1 MKPTTEEQIWEHSFQ
16 SGPRL
21 TPEEAHRVVVLRQRL
36 TDLRYLSSEYLLRRA
51 VLSPTKGGKIA
62 WQSVWALMV
71 FVEHQKR
78 FPRQGELYPYL
89 HKILDESKVLED
101 LELPELD
108 VLPNSDAQE
117 AQKSLL
123 EKLRGDVSTLA
134 SRNKNLSNALGRSLS
149 QTSKLLE
156 FDREEVGSAGLSSES
171 HAAQVAL
178 WSKLE
183 SIRKENSV

>member
-1 MKPTTEEQIWEHSFQ
+1 MKLQTEEQKWERSFQ
-16 SGPRL
+16 TGPRL

-51 VLSPTKGGKIA
+51 TLSPTKGGKIA

-101 LELPELD
+101 LDLPELD
-108 VLPNSDAQE
+108 VLPNSEAQE

-123 EKLRGDVSTLA
+123 EKLRGDVTVLSN
-134 SRNKNLSNALGRSLS
+134 RNKNLSNALSRSLS
-149 QTSKLLE
+149 QSRSLLD
-156 FDREEVGSAGLSSES
+156 FDREEVGKAGLSSES
-171 HAAQVAL
+171 YAKQTAF
-178 WSKLE
+178 WSQLE
-183 SIRKENSV
+183 AIRKENSD